1 MQKENLFPLS
11 LIKYNFIIKYFILN
25 IKIVMKYQLNSN
37 IIINSIQYVN
47 SKQDVS
53 IILYMLGEQKKNF
66 IKIFSYLAI
75 FFSVVLIIEIS

>member
-1 MQKENLFPLS
+1 
-11 LIKYNFIIKYFILN
+11 
-25 IKIVMKYQLNSN
+25 MKYQLNSN

-53 IILYMLGEQKKNF
+53 IILYMLGEQKKIF

>member
-1 MQKENLFPLS
+1 
-11 LIKYNFIIKYFILN
+11 
-25 IKIVMKYQLNSN
+25 MKYQLNSN

-53 IILYMLGEQKKNF
+53 IILYMLGEQKIFF

>member
-1 MQKENLFPLS
+1 
-11 LIKYNFIIKYFILN
+11 
-25 IKIVMKYQLNSN
+25 MKYQLNSN